1 VTPSYHANLLE
12 NALHQ
17 LGRDRAQE
25 AAIEFLLQ
33 HRDAIEADLRVSVVA
48 QIPAFSESGNPD
60 ILPELARHGAD
71 HMTEM
76 VRMLRGGRSGDFGF
90 VRSHAR
96 RRAEQRFPLEAVLHA
111 YRCGHK
117 VFSRWLRDAVL
128 TTSRSAR
135 KAQAATVA
143 VADFAIEYTD
153 AISTIAAAEYSAHA
167 RLLAD
172 VAQDQRAQLLD
183 FLLDGYDEAD
193 GRIAKL
199 LKEAGLLAGRQTFC
213 VAVARSVDPA
223 EMLNAARARRLHDTI
238 EQLFGNSKVRLLS
251 GLRQQKMTMVFSDL
265 RRVSGW
271 TAPRS
276 SLAMQVSTTLIS
288 VGNAAL
294 IGVSNDAPSTSHIP
308 SAFNEAA
315 IALELADV
323 TQRVLLF
330 SKIPARRLLLQF
342 AGDEIR
348 RMLPSWA
355 GALFDADDRASG
367 KLVETLRAYANADMN
382 ILKTAQL
389 IGVHANTVYLRLQR
403 IRDVTGLEVQSFAN
417 LTELLIVA
425 DCRPPTLVA

>member
-1 VTPSYHANLLE
+1 MQPGYHTSLLE
-12 NALHQ
+12 NALAQ
-17 LGRDRAQE
+17 LGRDRVLD
-25 AAIEFLLQ
+25 AAIGFLLE
-33 HRDAIEADLRVSVVA
+33 HRDAIETDLAERVVA
-48 QIPAFSESGNPD
+48 QIPAFTATGNPD
-60 ILPELARHGAD
+60 ILPELARHGAE

-76 VRMLRGGRSGDFGF
+76 LRLLRGGRVADFGF
-90 VRSHAR
+90 VLMHAR

-117 VFSRWLRDAVL
+117 VFARWLRDAVL
-128 TTSRSAR
+128 TTSPSPDTAQSAT
-135 KAQAATVA
+135 AAI
-143 VADFAIEYTD
+143 ADFAIEYTD

-172 VAQDQRAQLLD
+172 DAQDQRGQLLD
-183 FLLDGYDEAD
+183 FLLEGYDEAD

-199 LKEAGLLAGRQTFC
+199 LKEAGFLAGRQVFC

-251 GLRQQKMTMVFSDL
+251 GLRQQKMTMVFSDM

-276 SLAMQVSTTLIS
+276 SLAEQVSGTLVS

-294 IGVSNDAPSTSHIP
+294 IGVSNDVPSTSHIP

-323 TQRVLLF
+323 TERVLLL
-330 SKIPARRLLLQF
+330 SKVPARRLLLHF

-348 RMLPSWA
+348 RALPPWA
-355 GALFDADDRASG
+355 GALFEADDRARG

-382 ILKTAQL
+382 VLQAAQL

-403 IRDVTGLEVQSFAN
+403 VRDATGLDAQSFAN

-425 DCRPPTLVA
+425 DCRPPTRGA